1 MRLIIIIA
9 GLLTGLIAFA
19 PLTAMA
25 DETAT
30 IRFIVT
36 GDLYEFPAD
45 KDRGGYAK
53 LASVAKISKRKQ
65 KEIYNPIWFM
75 WGMHIPR
82 LCSQPW
88 IKERVL

>member
-1 MRLIIIIA
+1 MRLKIIIA

-53 LASVAKISKRKQ
+53 LASVAKIFKKKTKKGYTILFGSCGGC
-65 KEIYNPIWFM
+65 IFSVFALNH
-75 WGMHIPR
+75 G
-82 LCSQPW
+82 
-88 IKERVL
+88 